1 MWSFPQSPDGST
13 AAMPAVSLSE
23 ETTELIA
30 RLTEMQQEKWSLEE
44 KVCPYFVL
52 FLYLFSIFIVFTSNN
67 CLTA

>member
-1 MWSFPQSPDGST
+1 MIVCNLYSWFHLWSFPQSPDGST

-44 KVCPYFVL
+44 KVCPV
-52 FLYLFSIFIVFTSNN
+52 SIF
-67 CLTA
+67 